1 MHENKNRAEI
11 AETTQKGMKGDE
23 NISGLNCKYPGHNN
37 DFIFLKKK
45 QDQNLEWT
53 SGRVVYWFV
62 CLLSTCGNYW
72 LEWQWKQLKL
82 SIFIG
87 QLETEDTMFC

>member
-45 QDQNLEWT
+45 NKIRIWNEHLGEWFT
-53 SGRVVYWFV
+53 GLYV
-62 CLLSTCGNYW
+62 CFLLVGII
-72 LEWQWKQLKL
+72 E
-82 SIFIG
+82 
-87 QLETEDTMFC
+87 

>member
-45 QDQNLEWT
+45 TRSEFGMNIWE
-53 SGRVVYWFV
+53 SGLLVCMFAFYLWELLNRVTVKA
-62 CLLSTCGNYW
+62 T
-72 LEWQWKQLKL
+72 
-82 SIFIG
+82 
-87 QLETEDTMFC
+87 

>member
-45 QDQNLEWT
+45 QDQNLE
-53 SGRVVYWFV
+53 
-62 CLLSTCGNYW
+62 
-72 LEWQWKQLKL
+72 
-82 SIFIG
+82 
-87 QLETEDTMFC
+87 